1 LEFANFVLNFMQI
14 FILVSVL
21 TLIFS
26 FLFKSKKEL
35 VYTVYH
41 LILLVMINY
50 FVITQKDFIFEN
62 FPKQAYGML
71 ILLLLSY
78 FVFFR
83 SVYIFISAKKSERNT
98 TVN

>member
-1 LEFANFVLNFMQI
+1 MEFANFVLNFMQV
-14 FILVSVL
+14 FTLVSLL

-26 FLFKSKKEL
+26 LIFKNRKEL
-35 VYTVYH
+35 VYAVYY

-50 FVITQKDFIFEN
+50 FVLTQKDYIFEN

-83 SVYIFISAKKSERNT
+83 SVYMLVSAKKSERDM
-98 TVN
+98 VN

>member
-1 LEFANFVLNFMQI
+1 MEFANFVLNFMQI
-14 FILVSVL
+14 FTLVSLL

-26 FLFKSKKEL
+26 FFFKNKKEL
-35 VYTVYH
+35 VYIVYY

-50 FVITQKDFIFEN
+50 FVITQKDYIFEN

-83 SVYIFISAKKSERNT
+83 SVYFFVSAKKTERDI
-98 TVN
+98 VN

>member
-1 LEFANFVLNFMQI
+1 MEFASFVLNFMQI
-14 FILVSVL
+14 FTLVSVL

-26 FLFKSKKEL
+26 FFFKNKKEL
-35 VYTVYH
+35 VYIVYY

-50 FVITQKDFIFEN
+50 FVIAQKDYIFEN

-78 FVFFR
+78 FIFFR
-83 SVYIFISAKKSERNT
+83 SVYFFVSAKKTKRDI
-98 TVN
+98 VN

>member
-1 LEFANFVLNFMQI
+1 MEFAYFVLNFMQV
-14 FILVSVL
+14 FILVFVL

-35 VYTVYH
+35 VYTVH
-41 LILLVMINY
+41 NLILLVMINY

-62 FPKQAYGML
+62 FPKQAYSML

-83 SVYIFISAKKSERNT
+83 SVYIFLSAKKLTS
-98 TVN
+98 